1 MNALSGSAEQP
12 AVPTDG
18 GDDLDLADALRRMDD
33 RFAADADRYS
43 RWADELAADGLP
55 AGAELARRMADHL
68 LLIVD
73 ECQRTRKPAA
83 DDLPHPTGGRYGMN
97 SGSGVLRRQGDD
109 SRF

>member
-55 AGAELARRMADHL
+55 AAAELARR
-68 LLIVD
+68 
-73 ECQRTRKPAA
+73 RA
-83 DDLPHPTGGRYGMN
+83 DDYEIIVRNCQTG
-97 SGSGVLRRQGDD
+97 
-109 SRF
+109 